1 MTYADRTSLRERPG
15 RSSNFPDDVAPFAS
29 DIPEGMTIA
38 AYRRSRPQPARTSLI
53 RRWGLASAR

>member
-15 RSSNFPDDVAPFAS
+15 RPSCLPDDVAPLAS

-38 AYRRSRPQPARTSLI
+38 AYRRSRAQPARSSLI

>member
-15 RSSNFPDDVAPFAS
+15 RSSHFPDDVAPLAS